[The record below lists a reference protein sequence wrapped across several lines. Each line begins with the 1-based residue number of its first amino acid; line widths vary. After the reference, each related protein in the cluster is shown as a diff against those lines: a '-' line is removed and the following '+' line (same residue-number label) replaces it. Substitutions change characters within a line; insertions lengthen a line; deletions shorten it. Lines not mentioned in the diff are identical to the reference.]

1 MEAILSAAL
10 FLAVVAAPSTIL
22 FCSRSKLLFLRR
34 GKQTQKGLTEASDA
48 RASPRQ
54 EMQEPHRGKKER
66 EAKSNEERYNLK
78 ASQKQAGGTSQAQRG
93 RNPRKE
99 TIGRK
104 GTGGG
109 ERRKAQERG
118 PNHVRLE
125 KRKRKAGRRERK
137 VVLRKER
144 KPLTGTRI
152 WSPPRRPSVPSP
164 HNSFHAAHSLL
175 CSSQGPSG
183 RQGTAL

>member
-22 FCSRSKLLFLRR
+22 FCSRVKSKLLFLFRSDIIISPSEEE
-34 GKQTQKGLTEASDA
+34 KQTQKGYRSGLTEASDA

-66 EAKSNEERYNLK
+66 EAESNEERYNLK

-104 GTGGG
+104 RTGGG
-109 ERRKAQERG
+109 REERRKNVDPTTSVSRKGRG
-118 PNHVRLE
+118 
-125 KRKRKAGRRERK
+125 KQAGG
-137 VVLRKER
+137 KER
-144 KPLTGTRI
+144 
-152 WSPPRRPSVPSP
+152 
-164 HNSFHAAHSLL
+164 
-175 CSSQGPSG
+175 SS
-183 RQGTAL
+183 